1 MEVFKKTAMYSRE
14 MYFSNFKTALV
25 ALMREINKNKLSVL
39 KKEFKEVKA
48 ALKMAA
54 TQD

>member
-25 ALMREINKNKLSVL
+25 TLMRELNKHKLSSL